1 MVIYISIKGSIMEKL
16 YQDILEYKSK
26 NKFSTEDCANN
37 LGISFDDMK
46 KIESGEVI
54 ELTKKDESRIVKV
67 IEKTQL
73 STGKRVV
80 KVMDLIFRFVAMVM
94 SLVTLL
100 LSINENVDTKVLVVL
115 LSIGLVCSTMTILP
129 KIEK

>member
-1 MVIYISIKGSIMEKL
+1 MEKL
-16 YQDILEYKSK
+16 YQDIIEYKTK
-26 NKFSTEDCANN
+26 NNLTDDVCADN
-37 LGISFDDMK
+37 LGISLEDLQSIIK
-46 KIESGEVI
+46 GEDV
-54 ELTKKDESRIVKV
+54 ELSKKDETRIARF
-67 IEKTQL
+67 IEKTKL
-73 STGKRVV
+73 STGKRIV

-100 LSINENVDTKVLVVL
+100 LSINENVDTKVLVIL